1 MIKNAMFVKKFKK
14 VVSLCLAG
22 SLVIGGANVK
32 VEAAKDK
39 TKPKISVE
47 YHLGKKDTNIPNDWL
62 VIKASDNVEVEKVGF
77 TGDYVNS
84 GYTSASKKKKTCVAQ
99 FRSDSEEMKI
109 TVTDSAGN
117 TKEVTVNKK
126 KRDSTVFVK
135 KLSKTFEEELG
146 TIYFLDGKK
155 LKAKNG
161 KIKVSTTKSGLH
173 ILNKASLSGVH
184 TTFYYVDKT
193 KPVVKCKKY
202 EGPMAGLYDGRGREI
217 LVKDAT
223 VCSIEVRY
231 NDGAK
236 EEIKYGLGKLILPG
250 KGPASGKTP
259 REAVVKDCCGN
270 KKIITI
276 K

>member
-47 YHLGKKDTNIPNDWL
+47 YHLGKENTDIRNDWL
-62 VIKASDNVEVEKVGF
+62 VIKATDNVEVAKVEFSGN
-77 TGDYVNS
+77 YVES
-84 GYTSASKKKKTCVAQ
+84 GYTSASKKKKICAVQ
-99 FRSDSEEMKI
+99 FKPDSEAMEI

-184 TTFYYVDKT
+184 TTFYYVDKS
-193 KPVVKCKKY
+193 KPVVKCKKF
-202 EGPMAGLYDGRGREI
+202 ESSIADFYDGQGKEI

-223 VCSIEVRY
+223 VCSIEVVY
-231 NDGAK
+231 NDGTK
-236 EEIKYGLGKLILPG
+236 DRIEEDLRKVILPG
-250 KGPASGKTP
+250 KGNLKGKTP
-259 REAVVKDCCGN
+259 KKAIVKDCCGN

-276 K
+276 N

>member
-47 YHLGKKDTNIPNDWL
+47 YHLGKKDTDIPNDWL
-62 VIKASDNVEVEKVGF
+62 VIKASDNVEVEKVEF

-99 FRSDSEEMKI
+99 FRPDSEKMKI

-193 KPVVKCKKY
+193 KPVVKCKKF
-202 EGPMAGLYDGRGREI
+202 EGPMADFYDGKGKEI
-217 LVKDAT
+217 TVKDST
-223 VCSIEVRY
+223 VCSIEVVY
-231 NDGAK
+231 NDGTR
-236 EEIKYGLGKLILPG
+236 EEIKYGLRKVILPG

-259 REAVVKDCCGN
+259 RSAVVFDSCGN
-270 KKIITI
+270 KKTI
-276 K
+276 NIK